1 MNAACAPPGRV
12 ARQLH
17 VNAPRSPAL
26 GMPQAVRWAGQCFL
40 ARETRTNSL
49 LAANKIP
56 THQRLTKTWALLSIL
71 FCARSRASHD
81 RRGVRGQSPRV
92 PTRSVGMGPPIA
104 VSQAAAL
111 AMYATGITADNARVV
126 ATTLIAAGAASAAL
140 TCCSRLCA
148 APPRR
153 KPRRAA
159 RADQVCFAPHLSVC
173 LQPQL
178 IQPALR

>member
-1 MNAACAPPGRV
+1 
-12 ARQLH
+12 
-17 VNAPRSPAL
+17 
-26 GMPQAVRWAGQCFL
+26 MPQAARWAGQCSL
-40 ARETRTNSL
+40 ARETKTNS
-49 LAANKIP
+49 ASRGEQNSNKLRSAFVYKHKVKLF
-56 THQRLTKTWALLSIL
+56 TTWALSLPPW
-71 FCARSRASHD
+71 FAASEACEAD
-81 RRGVRGQSPRV
+81 RRACRLAAL
-92 PTRSVGMGPPIA
+92 GMGPPIA